1 MHGTNAEAVAD
12 DEGDLVALLHA
23 KKNVAGDERHADYNQ
38 FEFID
43 QRLLPPII
51 KPTCFLMRTG

>member
-51 KPTCFLMRTG
+51 KPT